1 MTARSLFD
9 IVLKVLGIYFIK
21 DIILTVPSLFG
32 ILYSIGD
39 GDISG
44 AISTLLISL
53 FTLLVYSVVAYTMIF
68 RSGWVMEKLKLLEK
82 VPEDPIPLNIHRSTV
97 VSIVILLVAIY
108 LIAQAIPLL
117 IRELTKWYQ
126 YAQFTKG
133 FFNGMEPFDFSM
145 ILVYTAEI
153 ILGLLMITYHRQLV
167 NYVELQTRKSGG

>member
-39 GDISG
+39 DDISG
-44 AISTLLISL
+44 TISTLLISL

-97 VSIVILLVAIY
+97 VSIVILLLAIY

-145 ILVYTAEI
+145 ILVYAAEI